1 VERADAEELDRADEL
16 APFRDRFVI
25 DEPDLVYANGN
36 SLGRLPRAT
45 VERVNEVITQQ
56 WGSRL
61 ARSWDE
67 GWLEEAQRV
76 GDVLAAGVLGA
87 RPGEVLTCDSTTVN
101 LYKLAAAALD
111 ARPDRRTVVLA
122 SSEFPTD
129 RYVVQGLAHQ
139 RGLHIRWDGEP
150 DNDTALCV
158 RSLVDF
164 RTGELHDVAG
174 TTAADRAAGA
184 LTIWDLSHAA
194 GVVVVD
200 LAGAGA
206 ELAVGCTYKYLCA
219 GPGAPAFLY
228 VRRELQEQL
237 RSPIW
242 GWFGQRDQFV
252 MGPGYEPKPD
262 VGRFHAGTSPIAG
275 IAAVDVGA
283 SLVAEAGID
292 RIRAKST
299 ALTSLAIDLFDKQ
312 LASLGFTLATPRDA
326 NKRGGHVSVCRDDA
340 AELCAGA
347 RDDQHLVTD
356 FRPPDMVR
364 LGFPPLDTRFVDVWD
379 AFDRLSRVARPT
391 PR

>member
-1 VERADAEELDRADEL
+1 MDRAVAEDLDRTDPL

-36 SLGRLPRAT
+36 SLGRLPRET
-45 VERVNEVITQQ
+45 VDRVADVLTHQ
-56 WGSRL
+56 WGRRL

-76 GDVLAAGVLGA
+76 GDGLAVGVLGA
-87 RPGEVLTCDSTTVN
+87 APGEVLVGDSTTVN
-101 LYKLAAAALD
+101 LYKLASAVLD
-111 ARPDRRTVVLA
+111 GRPDRWTMVIA

-129 RYVVQGLAHQ
+129 RYVVQGLAQQ
-139 RGLHIRWDGEP
+139 RGLAIRWDGEP
-150 DNDTALCV
+150 DKDVALCV

-164 RTGELHDVAG
+164 RTGELQDAETRTV
-174 TTAADRAAGA
+174 ADRAAGA

-194 GVVVVD
+194 GIVPVD
-200 LAGAGA
+200 LADRGI

-228 VRRELQEQL
+228 VRHDLQTQM

-242 GWFGQRDQFV
+242 GWFGQHNQFA
-252 MGPGYEPKPD
+252 MDAAYDPQWD
-262 VGRFHAGTSPIAG
+262 IRRFHAGTSPIAG

-299 ALTSLAIDLFDKQ
+299 ALTALAIDLFDAW
-312 LASLGFTLATPRDA
+312 LAPLTFTLATPRDA
-326 NKRGGHVSVCRDDA
+326 AKRGGHVSVCRADA
-340 AELCAGA
+340 EELCERA
-347 RDDQHLVTD
+347 RDEQQLITD
-356 FRPPDMVR
+356 FRPPDSIR
-364 LGFPPLDTRFVDVWD
+364 LGFPPLDTRFADVWD
-379 AFDRLSRVARPT
+379 AMDRLSRVARPA
-391 PR
+391 PG